1 VTEALAR
8 LWWALRGRWQWYVL
22 WLVHHKFVVGVTGVL
37 VDGEG
42 RVLLQRHRFWR
53 PGSWGLPGGYAEH
66 GETLEQ
72 ALQREVREES
82 GYEIEV
88 DRLIHVVSGYRLR
101 LEAAFQGRI
110 VGGTLRVDPKEV
122 LEARFFA
129 PAELPPGLLATH
141 RELIAT
147 ALGPGEPG

>member
-1 VTEALAR
+1 MTGLLAR
-8 LWWALRGRWQWYVL
+8 IWWTFRGRWQWYAL
-22 WLVHHKFVVGVTGVL
+22 WLVHHKFVVGVSGV
-37 VDGEG
+37 VTDERE

-88 DRLIHVVSGYRLR
+88 EGLLRVTSGYRLR
-101 LEAAFQGRI
+101 MEVAFRARI
-110 VGGTLRVDPKEV
+110 VGGTARVDPKEV
-122 LEARFFA
+122 LEARFFEPDA
-129 PAELPPGLLATH
+129 LPEGLLATH
-141 RELIAT
+141 RELVAIARQ
-147 ALGPGEPG
+147 PPR